1 MNRFLIGV
9 SIFLGIFFVGL
20 GLHAC
25 EMHFSLV
32 FPDGS
37 EQEVVPGKSVS
48 LASGNSYT
56 LKVEF
61 IQDHRKCVTPPDQT
75 VYLLQD
81 EKWKSTKDYLPLQLL
96 AQSEWHEATS
106 DSWLQEI
113 GFRAVQQGEWE
124 LEVIRNCPKGGYD
137 EYIAFQVK

>member
-9 SIFLGIFFVGL
+9 SIFLGIFFISL

-32 FPDGS
+32 FPGGS

-48 LASGNSYT
+48 LVSGNSYT

-61 IQDHRKCVTPPDQT
+61 VQDHRKCVTPPDQT

-81 EKWKSTKDYLPLQLL
+81 EKWKSTKDYLPLQLVD
-96 AQSEWHEATS
+96 QSEWHEAIS

-113 GFRAVQQGEWE
+113 EFRAVQQGEWE
-124 LEVIRNCPKGGYD
+124 LEVIRDCPKGGYD
-137 EYIAFQVK
+137 EYLPFLVK